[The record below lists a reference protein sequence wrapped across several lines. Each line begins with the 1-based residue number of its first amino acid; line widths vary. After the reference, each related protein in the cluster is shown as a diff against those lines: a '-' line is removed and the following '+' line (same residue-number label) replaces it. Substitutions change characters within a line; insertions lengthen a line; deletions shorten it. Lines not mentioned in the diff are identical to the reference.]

1 MSAADLSG
9 RRVVVLGASGLIGAA
24 LARDLAAAGAEVTA
38 VARRFAPQQRAGAG
52 VRYLE
57 TPFVDLSSGDLAEL
71 VREAAPEVLA
81 NAAGALGSDT
91 ADAVHGGLVSRL
103 LDALDA
109 LPGVRLVQVS
119 VPGTPDGDAT
129 AFSRTKRAAD
139 AAILAHAEA
148 TGRAHAILRPGFVWA
163 PVAFGGS
170 ALLRALAALP
180 VDLPAAERARP
191 FRAVAVEDV
200 AATVRHLVAH
210 APAGPVVWDLM
221 HPEALTLGSAV
232 DALRGWLG
240 MGAPRAAFPRLLLGL
255 GARLGDLA
263 ARLGWRPPVRSV
275 TLAELRRGV
284 EGDPAPW
291 LAATGIVP
299 RPFAE
304 TLAARPA
311 GVQERWFARLFLLK
325 PLWIVTLAAFWVLS
339 GSIALFVSYD
349 AAHAILIGTGWPAP
363 LAHLVTVVSSL
374 TDIGVGLLLL
384 HRRTSRAGLI
394 LGIAVSLFYM
404 MGAAVLTPAM
414 WVEPLGALVK
424 TFPAIVLMLV
434 ALATLEDR

>member
-1 MSAADLSG
+1 M
-9 RRVVVLGASGLIGAA
+9 VLGASGLIGAA
-24 LARDLAAAGAEVTA
+24 LARDLADAGAEVTA
-38 VARRFAPQQRAGAG
+38 VARRFASQQRAGVG
-52 VRYLE
+52 VRYIE

-71 VREAAPEVLA
+71 VREAAPGVLV
-81 NAAGALGSDT
+81 NAAGALGGDE
-91 ADAVHGGLVSRL
+91 AEAVHGGLISRL
-103 LDALDA
+103 LVALDA
-109 LPGVRLVQVS
+109 LPGARLVQVS

-139 AAILAHAEA
+139 AAILAHGEA
-148 TGRAHAILRPGFVWA
+148 AGRAHAIVRPGFVWA

-170 ALLRALAALP
+170 ALLRGLAALP

-191 FRAVAVEDV
+191 FRAVAMEDV
-200 AATVRHLVAH
+200 TATVRHLVMH
-210 APAGPVVWDLM
+210 APDGPVVWDLM
-221 HPEALTLGSAV
+221 HPEPLTLGGAV
-232 DALRGWLG
+232 DALRAWLG
-240 MGAPRAAFPRLLLGL
+240 TGAPRIALPRPLLGL

-291 LAATGIVP
+291 LAATSVAPSSFG
-299 RPFAE
+299 E

-325 PLWIVTLAAFWVLS
+325 PLWIVTLAAFWMLS
-339 GSIALFVSYD
+339 GSIALFLSYG
-349 AAHAILIGTGWPAP
+349 AAHGILIGAGWPAP

-374 TDIGVGLLLL
+374 TDIAVGLLIL
-384 HRRTSRAGLI
+384 HRRTCRAGLI

-404 MGAAVLTPAM
+404 AGAAVLTPAM

-434 ALATLEDR
+434 ALATLEER